1 MRMSMHFQMKR
12 YRNGLTGS
20 LQGMHNMA
28 SVCGQL
34 YSIFHIDLVT
44 FFRIYNS
51 TIIFIERKTQ

>member
-1 MRMSMHFQMKR
+1 MRISMHFQMKR

-34 YSIFHIDLVT
+34 YSRKMKSLSGNADLQCSLVT
-44 FFRIYNS
+44 A
-51 TIIFIERKTQ
+51 ERFLR